1 MYPKNYYERRIRFS
15 NTEKGKQYRSAYFNR
30 YVSATEEILY
40 SCGNISALNYS
51 MHEMTTLARNGKLVG
66 RLL

>member
-15 NTEKGKQYRSAYFNR
+15 NTEKEKQYRGAYFNR
-30 YVSATEEILY
+30 HTSALY
-40 SCGNISALNYS
+40 SCGNISALNSS
-51 MHEMTTLARNGKLVG
+51 MHEMETLVRNGKLVG